1 MTPTTPDAR
10 RQAYLEA
17 LYHRSGRDRRDHPMH
32 SLYTGLLQARA
43 DELLAFDQLV
53 TLGEPPAP

>member
-1 MTPTTPDAR
+1 MTPTQLQSR
-10 RQAYLEA
+10 RQACLEA

-53 TLGEPPAP
+53 TIGEVGE